1 MENSKQ
7 VLDEIK
13 KSLKEDKIFTA
24 ANYDQLVAPIT
35 EIYKETSTNVYL
47 IVSNQLIKF
56 RLEKFYQETFN
67 NMWYKCSGEKKI
79 VKFIVAKDIEAEQQ
93 KASEMQINRVNSSE
107 LNKTLRKLR
116 SEYTFENF
124 VTGES
129 NRYAWITA
137 MKVAESPNVTVNPL
151 YIFGDVGLGK
161 THLMTAIGLYMLD
174 KNPNI
179 NVVYT
184 TSQQFVEDYYQATT
198 KKSLNSMQE
207 FNDYYRNADVLLV
220 DDIQL
225 LANKNSSQ
233 EEFFKLFEYLFENN
247 KQIIITSDRRADE
260 LENIMMRL
268 KSRFS
273 WGIPVDISSPNFE
286 LRKAILQR
294 KLAYLISN
302 PEDVSHEALEYIAEN
317 FSENVRVL
325 EGALRRYINYCV
337 SFNIEFSLENAK
349 TSLDS
354 LVVSEPTNIEEEDS
368 INVAKVKKV
377 VANYYNITITDLAS
391 TTRKAEILFPRQ
403 VAIYL
408 IRTLYNIPLQ
418 KIGDFFGGKDHTT
431 ISHGFDKIKKLIET
445 DWTVK
450 AVIDNFLPLLILVVA
465 GTIFCVAMVVFVA
478 PKLLKKDW
486 FEKAIAEFG
495 QATGV
500 TATGLM
506 LLRTVDPENKTEAAA
521 SFGYKQLIH
530 EPIMGGGLWTAFA
543 LTLVFSIGWMPIWI
557 FSCVMLVVW
566 GIIAL
571 IIIKRR

>member
-450 AVIDNFLPLLILVVA
+450 AVIENL
-465 GTIFCVAMVVFVA
+465 TKM
-478 PKLLKKDW
+478 LK
-486 FEKAIAEFG
+486 
-495 QATGV
+495 
-500 TATGLM
+500 
-506 LLRTVDPENKTEAAA
+506 
-521 SFGYKQLIH
+521 
-530 EPIMGGGLWTAFA
+530 
-543 LTLVFSIGWMPIWI
+543 
-557 FSCVMLVVW
+557 
-566 GIIAL
+566 
-571 IIIKRR
+571 

>member
-1 MENSKQ
+1 ME
-7 VLDEIK
+7 EIK
-13 KSLKEDKIFTA
+13 NSLKEDKIFTT

-35 EIYKETSTNVYL
+35 EIYKETNTNVYL
-47 IVSNQLIKF
+47 IVANQLIKF
-56 RLEKFYQETFN
+56 RLEKFYQDTFN
-67 NMWYKCSGEKKI
+67 NMWHKYSGEKKI
-79 VKFIVAKDIEAEQQ
+79 VKFIVAKDIEQEQI

-107 LNKTLRKLR
+107 LNKTMRKLR

-161 THLMTAIGLYMLD
+161 THLMTAVGLYILD
-174 KNPNI
+174 KDPNV

-198 KKSLNSMQE
+198 KKSINGMQE
-207 FNDYYRNADVLLV
+207 FNDHYRNADVLLV

-273 WGIPVDISSPNFE
+273 WGIPVDIGAPNLE
-286 LRKAILQR
+286 LRKAILNR
-294 KLAYLISN
+294 KLAFLISN
-302 PEDVSHEALEYIAEN
+302 PEDVDPAALEYIAEK
-317 FSENVRVL
+317 FTENVRVL

-354 LVVSEPTNIEEEDS
+354 LIIPDQTNIEEEDS
-368 INVAKVKKV
+368 KNVAKVKKV

-403 VAIYL
+403 IAIYL

-431 ISHGFDKIKKLIET
+431 ISHGFDKIKKLIDT

-450 AVIDNFLPLLILVVA
+450 AVVDNL
-465 GTIFCVAMVVFVA
+465 T
-478 PKLLKKDW
+478 KLLK
-486 FEKAIAEFG
+486 
-495 QATGV
+495 
-500 TATGLM
+500 
-506 LLRTVDPENKTEAAA
+506 
-521 SFGYKQLIH
+521 
-530 EPIMGGGLWTAFA
+530 
-543 LTLVFSIGWMPIWI
+543 
-557 FSCVMLVVW
+557 
-566 GIIAL
+566 
-571 IIIKRR
+571 

>member
-1 MENSKQ
+1 MEKSKQ

-13 KSLKEDKIFTA
+13 KSLKEDKIFTT

-79 VKFIVAKDIEAEQQ
+79 VKFIVAKDIEAEQT
-93 KASEMQINRVNSSE
+93 KASEMQMNRVSSSE

-161 THLMTAIGLYMLD
+161 THLMTAVGLYMLD

-198 KKSLNSMQE
+198 KKSINSMQE
-207 FNDYYRNADVLLV
+207 FNDHYRNADVLLV

-273 WGIPVDISSPNFE
+273 WGIPVDIGAPNLE

-294 KLAYLISN
+294 KLAFLISN
-302 PEDVSHEALEYIAEN
+302 PEDVAPEALEYIAEK

-349 TSLDS
+349 ISLDS
-354 LVVSEPTNIEEEDS
+354 LIVPEQSDIEEEDS

-431 ISHGFDKIKKLIET
+431 ISHGFDKIKKLIDT

-450 AVIDNFLPLLILVVA
+450 AVIDNL
-465 GTIFCVAMVVFVA
+465 TKM
-478 PKLLKKDW
+478 LK
-486 FEKAIAEFG
+486 
-495 QATGV
+495 
-500 TATGLM
+500 
-506 LLRTVDPENKTEAAA
+506 
-521 SFGYKQLIH
+521 
-530 EPIMGGGLWTAFA
+530 
-543 LTLVFSIGWMPIWI
+543 
-557 FSCVMLVVW
+557 
-566 GIIAL
+566 
-571 IIIKRR
+571 

>member
-1 MENSKQ
+1 MENAEQ
-7 VLDEIK
+7 VLEKIK
-13 KSLKEDKIFTA
+13 NTLKEQKIMSSV
-24 ANYDQLVAPIT
+24 NYEQLVAPLT
-35 EIYKETSTNVYL
+35 KIYKETSTNVFL
-47 IVSNQLIKF
+47 IVTTPLIKF

-67 NMWYKCSGEKKI
+67 QMWYEYSGEKKI
-79 VKFIVAKDIEAEQQ
+79 VKFIVEKEIQAIQEKNEE
-93 KASEMQINRVNSSE
+93 KQINRVNSSE
-107 LNKTLRKLR
+107 INKTLRKLR

-174 KNPNI
+174 KNPNL

-198 KKSLNSMQE
+198 KKSLNGIQE
-207 FNDYYRNADVLLV
+207 FNDHYRNADVLLV

-273 WGIPVDISSPNFE
+273 WGIPVDIAAPNLE

-294 KLAYLISN
+294 KLYFLISN
-302 PEDVSHEALEYIAEN
+302 PEDVASEALDYIAEK
-317 FSENVRVL
+317 FPENVRKL

-349 TSLDS
+349 SSLDS
-354 LVVSEPTNIEEEDS
+354 LIVPEQNDEEEGS
-368 INVAKVKKV
+368 QNVAKVKKV
-377 VANYYNITITDLAS
+377 VANYYNITVTDLSS

-403 VAIYL
+403 IAIYL
-408 IRTLYNIPLQ
+408 IRTLYNVPLQ

-431 ISHGFDKIKKLIET
+431 ISHGFDKIKKMIDN

-450 AVIDNFLPLLILVVA
+450 AAIEDLI
-465 GTIFCVAMVVFVA
+465 
-478 PKLLKKDW
+478 KLLK
-486 FEKAIAEFG
+486 
-495 QATGV
+495 
-500 TATGLM
+500 
-506 LLRTVDPENKTEAAA
+506 
-521 SFGYKQLIH
+521 
-530 EPIMGGGLWTAFA
+530 
-543 LTLVFSIGWMPIWI
+543 
-557 FSCVMLVVW
+557 
-566 GIIAL
+566 
-571 IIIKRR
+571 